1 MNETDEQPAFRDQT
15 WIRDILP
22 HRYPFLLVD
31 RVERLDPGVRIL
43 AVKNVTVNEP
53 FFVGHFPQRPV
64 MPGVLI
70 IEALAQAAGILL
82 LHDREDR
89 KSRLV
94 YLTAVEKARFRR
106 PVVPGDQ
113 LHLDIE
119 ILQARRNYSKVRA
132 EGLVDG
138 SVVAEA
144 LLSSAMVER

>member
-1 MNETDEQPAFRDQT
+1 MNETNEQPAFRDQA

-22 HRYPFLLVD
+22 HRYPFLFVD
-31 RVERLDPGVRIL
+31 RVERLDPGVSIL
-43 AVKNVTVNEP
+43 AVKNVTVSEP

-132 EGLVDG
+132 EALVDG